1 MQISYFFQ
9 HKIFQ
14 LIFFYIINDL
24 QQTLQIYILFKEG
37 LHVWKKRLFNTA
49 VDIKK
54 IGFLNSET
62 DSYVNF
68 TKKIVSTSL
77 IYQSTYDIHIFYQ
90 QFA

>member
-1 MQISYFFQ
+1 M
-9 HKIFQ
+9 
-14 LIFFYIINDL
+14 
-24 QQTLQIYILFKEG
+24 E
-37 LHVWKKRLFNTA
+37 KRLFNTA

-54 IGFLNSET
+54 IGSLNSET
-62 DSYVNF
+62 AMWYF